1 MRTKADWVLQVC
13 MFFVLLT
20 FRNLFPNFW
29 YFFTYCACSSCLR
42 ALQNGDSEEFHAKLS
57 QTKMVL
63 FTATFVVTFTSE
75 ILLMLFWNIY
85 LSSSRILSWLCQ
97 TLARRAR
104 NTSTLPS
111 LNYRWWLLILWW
123 STCWWISQVPY
134 PLLWYLQILDHA
146 TMVWDLRWNL
156 NPNQTSKSPITKEF
170 SHISSVP
177 TGIQV
182 LHTSL
187 LPVLSFCFRCM
198 QFRNFGCVNLHDIFV
213 LMCCESGEGDIY
225 SVRHNCWK

>member
-1 MRTKADWVLQVC
+1 
-13 MFFVLLT
+13 
-20 FRNLFPNFW
+20 
-29 YFFTYCACSSCLR
+29 
-42 ALQNGDSEEFHAKLS
+42 
-57 QTKMVL
+57 MVL

-75 ILLMLFWNIY
+75 ILLILFWNIY

-97 TLARRAR
+97 TLARKAR

-123 STCWWISQVPY
+123 STWWWISQVPY
-134 PLLWYLQILDHA
+134 PLFWYLQILDHA

-156 NPNQTSKSPITKEF
+156 NPNQTLKSPVTKEF
-170 SHISSVP
+170 SHISTVP

-198 QFRNFGCVNLHDIFV
+198 QFRNFGYVSIAWYFCIDV
-213 LMCCESGEGDIY
+213 LRMWRRDIY
-225 SVRHNCWK
+225 SVRHNS